1 MSAFLLIE
9 VLEELVNSHAKLYEV
24 AKNKTEIIKKGDI
37 ESLQQVMKD
46 EQAQVMSIQ
55 KLEAARMEVCRKIV
69 KTVHNPTISDCL
81 ELLQPADAK
90 RAEEIAD
97 KLRSIISE
105 LKDANTLNQQLL
117 RQSMQ
122 FVNVSLSLLKPTK
135 QSLNYGKPVNGNT
148 VQTDSIGK
156 ISSSLLNMKA

>member
-1 MSAFLLIE
+1 MSASLLIE
-9 VLEELVNSHAKLYEV
+9 VLEKLVNSHASLYEV

-46 EQAQVMSIQ
+46 EQAHIMSIQ
-55 KLEAARMEVCRKIV
+55 KLEAARVEVCRKIV

-81 ELLQPADAK
+81 ELMEPEPAKQAGE
-90 RAEEIAD
+90 AAD
-97 KLRSIISE
+97 KLRSIIGE

-135 QSLNYGKPVNGNT
+135 QSLNYGKPVNGNSVHT
-148 VQTDSIGK
+148 GNIGK
-156 ISSSLLNMKA
+156 TSSSLLNMKA